1 VIHIKKIFYT
11 IIILTVFLTNGKT
24 EIKDS
29 LFATIGNEAITRSD
43 IINEIKVILIL
54 NGKTFKEEDRD
65 RLQESAIK
73 SLVKRTIKEIEIKKY
88 DFLEYNKKDFYD
100 RLEGLA
106 SDVDMDVETLK
117 SVCAANEI
125 DFSIIVSQ
133 IESEL
138 LWNTLIYEKYKN
150 RLLINQSEIEE
161 QLQSIQVEK
170 ENEIEYLIS
179 EIIIK
184 PVSQDKLESTINDL
198 KEKIKTEGFEKI
210 ALNFSISESSK
221 NSGDLGWINQNTI
234 AKKIIPVISNT
245 PVGNISEPIVLPQ
258 GILIFKIRDK
268 KVTKKSMNLEE
279 AKRQLVNDEKSKIL
293 QMYSLSHFDKVRREV
308 SINYF

>member
-1 VIHIKKIFYT
+1 MIHIKKIFYT
-11 IIILTVFLTNGKT
+11 IIILTVFLTNSKT

>member
-1 VIHIKKIFYT
+1 MIHIKKIFYT
-11 IIILTVFLTNGKT
+11 IIILTVFLTNSKT

-117 SVCAANEI
+117 SICAANEI

-170 ENEIEYLIS
+170 GNEIEYLIS

>member
-11 IIILTVFLTNGKT
+11 IIILTVFLTNSKT

-117 SVCAANEI
+117 SICAANEI

-170 ENEIEYLIS
+170 GNEIEYLIS

>member
-1 VIHIKKIFYT
+1 MIHIKKIFYT
-11 IIILTVFLTNGKT
+11 IIILTVFLTNVKT

-29 LFATIGNEAITRSD
+29 LFATIGNKAITRSD
-43 IINEIKVILIL
+43 IVNEIKVILIL

-73 SLVKRTIKEIEIKKY
+73 SLVKRTIKDIEIKKY
-88 DFLEYNKKDFYD
+88 DSLEYNKKDFYD

-161 QLQSIQVEK
+161 QLQSFQVEK

-184 PVSQDKLESTINDL
+184 PVPQDKLESTINDL

-210 ALNFSISESSK
+210 ALNFSISESST

-268 KVTKKSMNLEE
+268 RVTTKSMNLEE
-279 AKRQLVNDEKSKIL
+279 AKKQLVNDEKSKIL

>member
-1 VIHIKKIFYT
+1 MIHIKKIFYT
-11 IIILTVFLTNGKT
+11 IIILTVFLTNVKT

-29 LFATIGNEAITRSD
+29 LFATIGNKAITRSD
-43 IINEIKVILIL
+43 IVNEIKVILIL

-73 SLVKRTIKEIEIKKY
+73 SLVKRTIKDIEIKKY
-88 DFLEYNKKDFYD
+88 DSLEYNKKDFYD

-161 QLQSIQVEK
+161 QLQSFQVEK

-184 PVSQDKLESTINDL
+184 PVPQDKLESTINDL

-210 ALNFSISESSK
+210 ALNFSISESST

-279 AKRQLVNDEKSKIL
+279 AKKQLVNDEKSKIL
-293 QMYSLSHFDKVRREV
+293 QMYSLSHFDKIRREV

>member
-11 IIILTVFLTNGKT
+11 IIILTVFLTNSKT

-117 SVCAANEI
+117 SICAANEI

>member
-1 VIHIKKIFYT
+1 MIHIKKIFYT
-11 IIILTVFLTNGKT
+11 IIILTVFLTNSKT

-117 SVCAANEI
+117 SICAANEI

>member
-1 VIHIKKIFYT
+1 
-11 IIILTVFLTNGKT
+11 LTNSKT

-117 SVCAANEI
+117 SICAANEI

>member
-11 IIILTVFLTNGKT
+11 IIILTVFLTNVKT

-29 LFATIGNEAITRSD
+29 LFATIGNKAITRSD
-43 IINEIKVILIL
+43 IVNEIKVILIL

-170 ENEIEYLIS
+170 GNEIEYLIS

-184 PVSQDKLESTINDL
+184 PVSKDKLESTINDL

-210 ALNFSISESSK
+210 ALNFSISESST

>member
-1 VIHIKKIFYT
+1 MIHIKKIFYT
-11 IIILTVFLTNGKT
+11 IIILTVFLTNVKT

-29 LFATIGNEAITRSD
+29 LFATIGNKAITRSD
-43 IINEIKVILIL
+43 IVNEIKVILIL

-73 SLVKRTIKEIEIKKY
+73 SLVKRTIKDIEIKKY
-88 DFLEYNKKDFYD
+88 DSLEYNKKDFYD

-161 QLQSIQVEK
+161 QLQSFQVEK

-184 PVSQDKLESTINDL
+184 PVPQDKLESTINDL

-210 ALNFSISESSK
+210 ALNFSISESST

-279 AKRQLVNDEKSKIL
+279 AKKQLVNDEKSKIL
-293 QMYSLSHFDKVRREV
+293 QMYSLSHFDKVRREI

>member
-1 VIHIKKIFYT
+1 MIHIKKIFYT

-117 SVCAANEI
+117 SICAANEI

-268 KVTKKSMNLEE
+268 KVTKK
-279 AKRQLVNDEKSKIL
+279 KYGFRRSKKAN
-293 QMYSLSHFDKVRREV
+293 SGH
-308 SINYF
+308 

>member
-1 VIHIKKIFYT
+1 MIHIKKIFYT
-11 IIILTVFLTNGKT
+11 IIILTVFLTNSKT

-117 SVCAANEI
+117 SICAANEI

-210 ALNFSISESSK
+210 ALNFSISESST

>member
-1 VIHIKKIFYT
+1 
-11 IIILTVFLTNGKT
+11 LTNSKT

-117 SVCAANEI
+117 SICAANEI

-170 ENEIEYLIS
+170 GNEIEYLIS

>member
-1 VIHIKKIFYT
+1 MIHIKKIFYT
-11 IIILTVFLTNGKT
+11 IIILTVFLTNVKT

-29 LFATIGNEAITRSD
+29 LFATIGNKAITRSD
-43 IINEIKVILIL
+43 IVNEIKVILIL

-170 ENEIEYLIS
+170 GNEIEYLIS

-210 ALNFSISESSK
+210 ALNFSISESSI

>member
-1 VIHIKKIFYT
+1 MIHIKKIFYT
-11 IIILTVFLTNGKT
+11 IIILTVFLTNVKT

-29 LFATIGNEAITRSD
+29 LFATIGNKAITRSD
-43 IINEIKVILIL
+43 IVNEIKVILIL

-170 ENEIEYLIS
+170 GNEIEYLIS

-184 PVSQDKLESTINDL
+184 PVSKDKLESTINDL

-210 ALNFSISESSK
+210 ALNFSISESST

-234 AKKIIPVISNT
+234 AKKIIPIISNT
-245 PVGNISEPIVLPQ
+245 SVGNISEPIVLPQ

-293 QMYSLSHFDKVRREV
+293 QMYSLSHFDKIRREV

>member
-1 VIHIKKIFYT
+1 MIHIKKIFYT

-170 ENEIEYLIS
+170 GNEIEYLIS

>member
-170 ENEIEYLIS
+170 GNEIEYLIS